1 MGLTCRQFIAAE
13 VRGVFSYAFV
23 DFGDQ
28 FEVVDPNGEDPKAS
42 IIANI
47 TQVRSSII
55 HISRTPSLTHPSGRQ
70 SRLS

>member
-1 MGLTCRQFIAAE
+1 MRQFIAAE

-28 FEVVDPNGEDPKAS
+28 FEVVDPNGEDPKAA

-55 HISRTPSLTHPSGRQ
+55 HMYGTHPSGRQ